1 MSISN
6 EKVKSMSPAE
16 GSAEGPAG
24 DEQVK
29 EATKQYAIRLGDDSV
44 VLGHRLSEW
53 CRFGPFLEE
62 DLALTNVALDFIG
75 RARMFYSYA
84 AELEGGDATEDSY
97 AYQRD
102 CRDFTN
108 LLINELPCGDFAFS
122 LARQY
127 LVDEYGLAFM
137 QCLADSSD
145 ERLAAI
151 AAKAVKE
158 CRYHLR
164 RSRDWMLRLGDGTAE
179 SHARLQTAIDDLW
192 GYTPELF
199 ELDELEQGLVGRG
212 IAVDSAALKA
222 QWQQAVSETLGE
234 ATIELPA
241 GDWSV
246 TGGRQGMHTEHLGHM
261 LSDLQFVQRAY
272 PGLEW

>member
-1 MSISN
+1 MSQSN
-6 EKVKSMSPAE
+6 AREMI
-16 GSAEGPAG
+16 
-24 DEQVK
+24 
-29 EATKQYAIRLGDDSV
+29 KQYAIRLGDDALV
-44 VLGHRLSEW
+44 QGHRLSQW
-53 CRFGPFLEE
+53 CSNGPFLEE

-84 AELEGGDATEDSY
+84 AEIDGGDFTEDSY

-108 LLINELPCGDFAFS
+108 LLIHELPGGDFAFS
-122 LARQY
+122 MARQY
-127 LVDEYGLAFM
+127 LVDEFSLAFM
-137 QCLADSSD
+137 ERLTGSSD
-145 ERLAAI
+145 ETFAAI

-164 RSRDWMLRLGDGTAE
+164 RSQHWMLRLGDGTAE
-179 SHARLQTAIDDLW
+179 SHQRLQRAVDDLW

-199 ELDELEQGLVGRG
+199 ELDELEQGLADEG

-222 QWQQAVSETLGE
+222 DWEQAVRATFSE
-234 ATIELPA
+234 ATIEVPA
-241 GDWSV
+241 DDWSV
-246 TGGRQGMHTEHLGHM
+246 RGGRKGLHTEHLGHM

>member
-1 MSISN
+1 MSQSN
-6 EKVKSMSPAE
+6 AREMI
-16 GSAEGPAG
+16 
-24 DEQVK
+24 
-29 EATKQYAIRLGDDSV
+29 KQYAIRLGDDALV
-44 VLGHRLSEW
+44 QGHRLSQW
-53 CRFGPFLEE
+53 CSNGPFLEE

-84 AELEGGDATEDSY
+84 AEIDGGDFTEDSY

-108 LLINELPCGDFAFS
+108 LLIHELPGGDFAFTMV
-122 LARQY
+122 RQY
-127 LVDEYGLAFM
+127 LVDEFSLAFM
-137 QCLADSSD
+137 
-145 ERLAAI
+145 ERLTGSGDETFAAI

-164 RSRDWMLRLGDGTAE
+164 RSHNWMLRLGDGTPE
-179 SHARLQTAIDDLW
+179 SHQRLQRAVDDLW

-199 ELDELEQGLVGRG
+199 ELDELEQGLADGG

-222 QWQQAVSETLGE
+222 DWEQAVRVTFSE
-234 ATIELPA
+234 ATIEVPE

-246 TGGRQGMHTEHLGHM
+246 RGGRKGLHTEHLGHM

>member
-1 MSISN
+1 MSDN
-6 EKVKSMSPAE
+6 KSTE
-16 GSAEGPAG
+16 
-24 DEQVK
+24 VI
-29 EATKQYAIRLGDDSV
+29 KQYTIRLGDDAM

-53 CRFGPFLEE
+53 CSNGPFLEE

-84 AELEGGDATEDSY
+84 AEMDGGEFTEDSY

-108 LLINELPCGDFAFS
+108 LLIHELPGGDFAFS
-122 LARQY
+122 MARQY
-127 LVDEYGLAFM
+127 LVDEFSLAFM
-137 QCLADSSD
+137 ERLQDSTD
-145 ERLAAI
+145 ETLAAI

-179 SHARLQTAIDDLW
+179 SHQRLQSAVDGLW
-192 GYTPELF
+192 GYTSELF
-199 ELDELEQGLVGRG
+199 ELDDMEQELVNAGV
-212 IAVDSAALKA
+212 AVDRAALKA
-222 QWQQAVSETLGE
+222 DWEKSVRATLSE
-234 ATIELPA
+234 ATLDLPVS
-241 GDWSV
+241 DWSV
-246 TGGRQGMHTEHLGHM
+246 RGGREGLHTEHLGHM
-261 LSDLQFVQRAY
+261 LSDLQFMQRAY